1 MSVSDDLYVYY
12 YSGGTKYYVYA
23 SSNDNNFYG
32 TTDTNNATVF
42 NFKQNSNLANNS
54 WYLTFTPPVFD
65 NRTLVRFMG
74 NIIQETESDT
84 QINSLYGK
92 SLGSEGNQLQGSYLR
107 TDQSPTIMPSTSDIA
122 FTEYIIQGGTTDF
135 YTEFIDSNVPTFSS
149 IALNTLN
156 TILTITFSESVYNTN
171 GGSGDLE
178 TSDFTVQL
186 SGGNASSP
194 SLTAISKTNQS
205 VWQLSLS
212 YTGTPNGSETLT
224 IEPAS
229 SSIYDAAGNAA
240 STSQSNNTTSLN
252 PFPTISSTV
261 LSSNNTTRTVTFSE
275 GVYNTSGGSGD
286 LETSDFTL
294 TLSGG
299 VAQSPTISNIS
310 KTNELIWVLTIS
322 FTGDSDGTEILTV
335 NPASTTSIYNSVG
348 NAASTSQSN
357 NTAILNDV
365 TAPTI
370 NTLTISSNNSIKTN
384 YAGENDI
391 VTLYITA
398 SEDIITPT
406 VVFQSNG
413 VGVTNAVTYSG
424 SGNSWN
430 AQYTVSSSDEN
441 GVISFVL
448 NIEDEAGNQLNG
460 TNATTDS
467 SSVTKVGS
475 KSIIASTTSTTNGLQ
490 LGNNINGTENSENAY
505 HCALSSDGNIVAL
518 GSNKYNSFAGQVR
531 IYQRDTTNDLVE
543 PLGWTQLGNNIDG
556 QANDTLGGSIS
567 LNSNG
572 NIIVIGGSGSDISDN
587 DTGVV
592 KVYQRDSTAA
602 IGWTQLGNNIFGD
615 EADDHL
621 GVSVSINSD
630 GTIIAVGA
638 SNGGTNS
645 TGYVKVYQRDT
656 NATLGWTQLGNNIS
670 GHQYGGTSTVCSIN
684 DNGTIVAIGYQNY
697 QGQNGDDNKIGGVR
711 IWQRDITNNSVEPHG
726 WTQLGGIIEGEE
738 GQGTSSNGFYYDN
751 FGNSVAI
758 NGEGNI
764 VIIGAKMGRG
774 LNNTAQRG
782 YAKVYQRDE
791 SASLGWTQLGNKIIN
806 TNGGRF
812 GTSVSINSDGNIIAV
827 SAYSNGGYSGIGV
840 SSGGETMILQR
851 DTTNNSVEPHGW
863 TILGSIW
870 GQDYQDYEG
879 YEIALNADGS
889 IVATGAYFGDGNE
902 NNSGHIRVLETG
914 ANQNTYTYIVSVPPD
929 LVSDSLS
936 IVSNNSNTT
945 KAKATDEVTLSF
957 EYDLSINTPTVS
969 FQSNGQDI
977 ADTSITYAGTNDNTS
992 WTAKYTVDSSDTD
1005 GSVTFTIDA
1014 TAQTTSTD
1022 ATQLTESDITDGT
1035 NVIIDTTVP
1044 TITNTVISNDNLNLS
1059 VTFSEKIGGS
1069 STYNDT
1075 AMVFN
1080 VTVNGDLNGGG
1091 NYIISGG
1098 NITDPTQ
1105 TNHAINCNAGQTI
1118 VFSMATT
1125 DYNSYKLGIGDGPS
1139 YNQILSVN
1147 LDDTDSRF
1155 STTVDGDNTLIS
1167 FTPTENSSE
1176 WYYYCA
1182 QDPYPNGWG
1191 AQITVSNGIETTD
1204 FTLSLTGGSSATL
1217 QSNTPTNITTLDNLT
1232 YDMSLNISGVATG
1245 EETLSIVPA
1254 SSTSIYDAAGNAMS
1268 TTQSN
1273 NTVNLTD
1280 LALPTI
1286 NSLTISSN
1294 NSIKTNYAGENDIV
1308 TLNIVASEDIIT
1320 PTVVFKSN
1328 DVVVTNAVSYSGAG
1342 DSWTAQYT
1350 VSSSDTNGI
1359 ITFTLNIEDLAGN
1372 TNQRTLTTDST
1383 SVTKVQNT
1391 DINSGVIL
1399 QIGNSIPGSVN
1410 GDFTGYSVAF
1420 NQDGSIVAIGAP
1432 NHDNGGT
1439 NKGEVRIY
1447 QKDQYDAWSQMGGD
1461 LNGTNDNEQFGHSV
1475 DLNGDGTILGVGSKD
1490 TSNNLI
1496 IYKYDGSAWNQYG
1509 NNIHVVNNN
1518 ISYDTHYLTPSIKV
1532 KLNKEGDRLVTS
1544 NKYNVSKLEN
1554 VTTSTTNTF
1563 THTSPYRTY
1572 GCTNNFDFRT
1582 VSGVGITDD
1591 IGGVSI
1597 TYEKGYTTA
1606 SAGSSTI
1613 TDGFYTSHT
1622 NGSVA
1627 TGMKI
1632 GSGFTYGGENM
1643 SMEFYINIVDT
1654 PSWSR
1659 LFRFDHSED
1668 SNGYFEIARPP
1679 NPPRWNVRTNN
1690 NSTVQDSDNRLY
1702 DSYTTGE
1709 ANGNTFDGTEWIHY
1723 VFTFGRNSDNNQA
1736 CFLYENGELKSTI
1749 EIGIDTNVFTT
1760 NNSNN
1765 DFTLGSSTDNGSDDY
1780 RYGMN
1785 AYWKYFRYYHNKTLS
1800 LEEVQALYNDREDTS
1815 TANGRDGTLLE
1826 GTNQIT
1832 TTTTTPTTTYYEDE
1846 VVQVYEYSAPSWNQ
1860 IGNTIES
1867 SSLHDISGGSIDINE
1882 AGSIIAIGY
1891 PNANGSVSNSG
1902 LTKIYQYS
1910 NSTWTQLGTNINGE
1924 NNGDYAGTSVSLDKD
1939 GNYLAIGAPYNGAGK
1954 VSVYHYNSNNWT
1966 KLGNDINGNT
1976 AGDNFGYS
1984 IALSNDASNIAIGAP
1999 NSDNNTGHVNIYEY
2013 KSQEWSKIGSSI
2025 LGSENGETFGYSL
2038 SSNNDAFNLAIGV
2051 PNIHNESSDSGHVDL
2066 YKLRKIAA
2074 IPPVLVSDSVSI
2086 VSNNYDTTKAKAID
2100 EVTLSF
2106 EYDLSI
2112 NTPMVSFFSDGVGIT
2127 DSEIDYVGTNDNTS
2141 WTAKY
2146 TVDSADTDGV
2156 VTFTIDASAQTTAT
2170 DATQL
2175 TESDITDGTNV
2186 TVDTTIPTITGTTIS
2201 SNNVNLQV
2209 TFSEF
2214 VVNTSSYTDAGLIYT
2229 VTANGSSNYI
2239 FNGSGLTDSA
2249 QPSISLFVGQT
2260 VTFSVSSSVN
2270 SSHPLIIGTVA
2281 ESNDN
2286 NDIIT
2291 TSDSRL
2297 TSTVDGDNTL
2307 ISFTPYDNGT
2317 FYYYCDYHSGMGN
2330 SMVVTGGLEPS
2341 DLTVEIAGGVATV
2354 AANPT
2359 SLSTT
2364 SNTLFDLTLDVTNAS
2379 SADGNEVLTVKPTNA
2394 TSIFDKVGN
2403 PMVVEQSNNTVN
2415 LNDKTL
2421 PTAAITYTLDGVAST
2436 GPFGDGDTVV
2446 IIATFSEDML
2456 DSNDVT
2462 LIITGTGSVTSE
2474 TVTMTRVN
2482 ATEYNYNYTPPVSQ
2496 NGSATLQVSGGT
2508 DLAGNA
2514 VVNTPTS
2521 GDTFNIVNDTTPPTA
2536 AITYSYAGPYKNGGS
2551 NVIITATFNED
2562 MADSPAPRIIITGS
2576 GIADVTASDM
2586 TKVTVTEY
2594 TYEYIIPTGDGTGTI
2609 TLSTGTDLAGNVIT
2623 SVPTSGDTFTVDNT
2637 APTIS
2642 STSLSA
2648 DNTTITVNFSDN
2660 VYNAA
2665 DDTRSDLETSDFALS
2680 ITGGIATLQSPTPS
2694 SINRKSDQEY
2704 DLTINYTPGSVARG
2718 NEILKVVPLTT
2729 SIFDLAGNAASDAQD
2744 NTDNKVTLNDTEAP
2758 TVISVTTTTASGN
2771 YNDAS
2776 PIIPI
2781 KITFSENVFVDTTNG
2796 TPQLTLNIG
2805 GSGHSINYDSGSDSS
2820 ELIFNYTI
2828 LNGHNE
2834 LNLDYEGTGSLALNG
2849 GTIKDAA
2856 NNDAVLT
2863 LPSPGTSGSI
2873 SESKVIVID
2882 TTHPNVA
2889 DVTSTKPDGSY
2900 KQGEVIDIE
2909 VEFTESVDV
2918 NTSGGTPQ
2926 LVLDLDGTDVS
2937 IDYTSG
2943 SGSSTLVF
2951 QYTVESN
2958 ENSGNLDYS
2967 TTGSLTLNGGT
2978 IKDSANNDAAL
2989 TLPSPGATNSL
3000 GANKNIVIDNTDPTV
3015 TDITA
3020 TTANGTY
3027 RVGTVIPIQVFF
3039 SETVIVDTTN
3049 GSPQI
3054 TLAFDNA
3061 VTKAVNYTSGSNS
3074 NTLVFN
3080 YAIESGENTNDLDY
3094 STTGSLSLNGGTI
3107 KDVAGNDANLT
3118 LFTPAAPGSLGDNKQ
3133 LAIDTTNPTV
3143 VSFTIDDSALKKSET
3158 ATVTLE
3164 FSEAVSEFDSDV
3176 DITTTNGSLTKM
3188 TSSDNNI
3195 TWTGTFTPTDD
3206 SESSTNSLT
3215 LSNNYTDIVGNGGI
3229 TATTANFSVD
3239 TLTASVTSFVL
3250 DDTSLIKGE
3259 TANVILVFSE
3269 AVSGFDSNTDITVQ
3283 NGVLS
3288 QMTSENNSSWTGTFT
3303 PTDDIDDTT
3312 GLLTLAD
3319 TYTDV
3324 AGNTGVSASTAS
3336 FGVDTKLPTVVTFAL
3351 ANSALSSGSTTT
3363 VSLVF
3368 SEAVSG
3374 FNSNDDITTE
3384 NGTLTQM
3391 TSNDNNITWTGTFTP
3406 SVDIED
3412 TSNTLTLQTS
3422 LTDVAGNQIASQ
3434 TYTSNY
3440 VIDTLIPT
3448 INNVTASNAN
3458 GTYKEGDVI
3467 SIEVYFNEPV
3477 NVTVATPYIE
3487 ISVGGNT
3494 VNVDYT
3500 SGSSTNNLTFEYTV
3514 QSGIT
3519 ETTGINY
3526 VATDSLNINGA
3537 EIKDNYGNNAIL
3549 TLPATDSANSLLGN
3563 KTIFIDTTPATID
3576 SVALAAD
3583 NTYITVS
3590 FNEDVFNTESGSGDL
3605 ETTDFTLDI
3614 TGGTANFSGDVTSS
3628 LPSNITVIDNRS
3640 FRLFM
3645 SFNGLP
3651 SGDEVVTVNP
3661 ASNSIFDI
3669 AGNASTTTQTGNEVT
3684 LNDQALPILTT
3695 VEISSTNDS
3704 TNFAKVGDVVTLN
3717 IVANE
3722 LLYNTPTIEFRS
3734 GGNPIT
3740 NAVNIAG
3747 TPNTTTFQ
3755 FSYTIDANDSEGDI
3769 TFTISNYVDRNSNI
3783 GLDVTT
3789 LTNGSTITLDKVVPT
3804 LTSVT
3809 YSTDNASSLQSK
3821 VGDTITLDITASEII
3836 SAPTVDFKT
3845 NGVTHTTQTMIGSGN
3860 SYTSSFVTSNSHDD
3874 GNITFTISNIS
3885 DQANNDGINVNTVTS
3900 GNILIFDKTAPT
3912 FSNLSLTTSNSVNTI
3927 SKDTDV
3933 VTLVMTS
3940 SEDLTAPPTVL
3951 FKSGT
3956 TDLTTVTATQPNLND
3971 NTQFSASFTVSN
3983 AYVDGEIGYVISN
3996 FTDVAGNAGTTYTEN
4011 SSGVFIDN
4019 TSPTI
4024 TGVAVDGNNTQ
4035 IELTLSEEVYSNSNG
4050 SGVLATTDVYLV
4062 LIGGTAT
4069 LSSYYPTAIT
4079 PIGGDLSRYTLT
4091 IDTIL
4096 QGSVQGS
4103 EVITITPSVDSM
4115 YDSAGNVASVTQSN
4129 NTVQLNDTSLPSM
4142 TSVSISSDNGNP
4154 SLAKAG
4160 NTITLD
4166 LICDESVSVPTVSF
4180 NSGLNPVN
4188 GAVTITPNSG
4198 NNTTYT
4204 ATYVVDSNDT
4214 DGNVTFSVSNFQD
4227 ANGNTGNTAT
4237 IVTDSTSVSVDTT
4250 EPTFS
4255 SITMTANNSLDN
4267 QYAKRNRT
4275 VTLDIQ
4281 ANENINTPTVSF
4293 TSNGDPVNGSV
4304 TVAGLDDSYTASFV
4318 VQHIDTDGLVEFEI
4332 SNISDLI
4339 GNTASNITTLTSG
4352 SGVTIDKVSPSISS
4366 VTIASNNS
4374 SDTSFV
4380 KVGETIQLTITA
4392 DEPIT
4397 TPNVEFTIDGQ
4408 SVADSVTVTGSGTT
4422 YIAEYTISSSDSE
4435 GLVGF
4440 SISSYTDL
4448 ARNNGSTVSAT
4459 TDSSQVTVDNT
4470 LPTLTTVSIASNNS
4484 VSNTAAKSGDVITL
4498 TIVASEDITA
4508 PTVTM
4513 NSGGQGLTNAGVVSG
4528 TGDSYTAEFTV
4539 DSGDRDGNCTFTI
4552 SGYEDSAGN
4561 AGLGITAV
4569 TDSTSVKVDNTP
4581 PKVYTTSLNPTSVGA
4596 SGTVVTV
4603 TFTEEVSGF
4612 ALDDVTANEGVV
4624 SDLNTDDNITYTFK
4638 YTPNSNYSATSDQKI
4653 IEIGTNYVDL
4663 AGNQAVSSAPINSV
4677 LTTAASSNAIENIIL
4692 TNINSEIDPDI
4703 TSADITTVITTTG
4716 LPNNIDAEIVQTV
4729 SNVTFGDLSPAIKT
4743 QLITALEDEYA
4754 NYQLNIDPGR
4764 VSVALTSG
4772 SVVITTTIASVDAV
4786 TGSAITVD
4794 ATGPYVSYFNYQGF
4808 QSPAKMKQGNSAFV
4822 QINFS
4827 EGIEPSSFT
4836 ADAIVTPDAT
4846 VRGLQGAGANWQFFL
4861 DANDNV
4867 ESTYNTITI
4876 LGTYTDT
4883 TGNLGTE
4890 YNSGVYYPNTS
4901 PSSGT
4906 FFYSIDSL
4914 APTPTITAL
4923 KTTIQDTET
4932 TEITITFNEKVVQ
4945 FSNDDITV
4953 TNGSL
4958 TTLSSSDG
4966 DITWTATFTP
4976 TSAGVAQIQVNSGAY
4991 YDEKLNPGTAAS
5003 LTITVQGE
5011 SVFTDEPNECLP
5023 DSLNNNTLT
5032 GVKSMPL
5039 KDGSSNNDASFALG
5053 RKQHTSRM
5061 LFTNSNTTTKLTKK
5075 WSYNRDASSVIARR
5089 KAGSMGASL
5098 NKTGGK
5104 ISFTSPNDHNT
5115 VDRALQ
5121 RVRAGGA
5128 VVPKKSANNK

>member
-1 MSVSDDLYVYY
+1 M
-12 YSGGTKYYVYA
+12 
-23 SSNDNNFYG
+23 
-32 TTDTNNATVF
+32 
-42 NFKQNSNLANNS
+42 
-54 WYLTFTPPVFD
+54 
-65 NRTLVRFMG
+65 
-74 NIIQETESDT
+74 
-84 QINSLYGK
+84 
-92 SLGSEGNQLQGSYLR
+92 
-107 TDQSPTIMPSTSDIA
+107 
-122 FTEYIIQGGTTDF
+122 
-135 YTEFIDSNVPTFSS
+135 
-149 IALNTLN
+149 
-156 TILTITFSESVYNTN
+156 
-171 GGSGDLE
+171 
-178 TSDFTVQL
+178 
-186 SGGNASSP
+186 
-194 SLTAISKTNQS
+194 
-205 VWQLSLS
+205 
-212 YTGTPNGSETLT
+212 
-224 IEPAS
+224 
-229 SSIYDAAGNAA
+229 
-240 STSQSNNTTSLN
+240 
-252 PFPTISSTV
+252 
-261 LSSNNTTRTVTFSE
+261 
-275 GVYNTSGGSGD
+275 
-286 LETSDFTL
+286 
-294 TLSGG
+294 
-299 VAQSPTISNIS
+299 
-310 KTNELIWVLTIS
+310 
-322 FTGDSDGTEILTV
+322 
-335 NPASTTSIYNSVG
+335 
-348 NAASTSQSN
+348 
-357 NTAILNDV
+357 
-365 TAPTI
+365 
-370 NTLTISSNNSIKTN
+370 
-384 YAGENDI
+384 
-391 VTLYITA
+391 
-398 SEDIITPT
+398 
-406 VVFQSNG
+406 
-413 VGVTNAVTYSG
+413 
-424 SGNSWN
+424 
-430 AQYTVSSSDEN
+430 
-441 GVISFVL
+441 
-448 NIEDEAGNQLNG
+448 
-460 TNATTDS
+460 
-467 SSVTKVGS
+467 
-475 KSIIASTTSTTNGLQ
+475 
-490 LGNNINGTENSENAY
+490 
-505 HCALSSDGNIVAL
+505 
-518 GSNKYNSFAGQVR
+518 
-531 IYQRDTTNDLVE
+531 
-543 PLGWTQLGNNIDG
+543 
-556 QANDTLGGSIS
+556 
-567 LNSNG
+567 
-572 NIIVIGGSGSDISDN
+572 
-587 DTGVV
+587 
-592 KVYQRDSTAA
+592 
-602 IGWTQLGNNIFGD
+602 
-615 EADDHL
+615 
-621 GVSVSINSD
+621 
-630 GTIIAVGA
+630 
-638 SNGGTNS
+638 
-645 TGYVKVYQRDT
+645 
-656 NATLGWTQLGNNIS
+656 
-670 GHQYGGTSTVCSIN
+670 
-684 DNGTIVAIGYQNY
+684 
-697 QGQNGDDNKIGGVR
+697 
-711 IWQRDITNNSVEPHG
+711 
-726 WTQLGGIIEGEE
+726 
-738 GQGTSSNGFYYDN
+738 
-751 FGNSVAI
+751 
-758 NGEGNI
+758 
-764 VIIGAKMGRG
+764 
-774 LNNTAQRG
+774 
-782 YAKVYQRDE
+782 
-791 SASLGWTQLGNKIIN
+791 
-806 TNGGRF
+806 
-812 GTSVSINSDGNIIAV
+812 
-827 SAYSNGGYSGIGV
+827 
-840 SSGGETMILQR
+840 
-851 DTTNNSVEPHGW
+851 
-863 TILGSIW
+863 
-870 GQDYQDYEG
+870 
-879 YEIALNADGS
+879 
-889 IVATGAYFGDGNE
+889 
-902 NNSGHIRVLETG
+902 
-914 ANQNTYTYIVSVPPD
+914 
-929 LVSDSLS
+929 
-936 IVSNNSNTT
+936 
-945 KAKATDEVTLSF
+945 
-957 EYDLSINTPTVS
+957 
-969 FQSNGQDI
+969 
-977 ADTSITYAGTNDNTS
+977 
-992 WTAKYTVDSSDTD
+992 
-1005 GSVTFTIDA
+1005 
-1014 TAQTTSTD
+1014 
-1022 ATQLTESDITDGT
+1022 
-1035 NVIIDTTVP
+1035 
-1044 TITNTVISNDNLNLS
+1044 
-1059 VTFSEKIGGS
+1059 
-1069 STYNDT
+1069 
-1075 AMVFN
+1075 
-1080 VTVNGDLNGGG
+1080 
-1091 NYIISGG
+1091 
-1098 NITDPTQ
+1098 
-1105 TNHAINCNAGQTI
+1105 
-1118 VFSMATT
+1118 
-1125 DYNSYKLGIGDGPS
+1125 
-1139 YNQILSVN
+1139 
-1147 LDDTDSRF
+1147 
-1155 STTVDGDNTLIS
+1155 
-1167 FTPTENSSE
+1167 
-1176 WYYYCA
+1176 
-1182 QDPYPNGWG
+1182 
-1191 AQITVSNGIETTD
+1191 
-1204 FTLSLTGGSSATL
+1204 
-1217 QSNTPTNITTLDNLT
+1217 
-1232 YDMSLNISGVATG
+1232 
-1245 EETLSIVPA
+1245 
-1254 SSTSIYDAAGNAMS
+1254 
-1268 TTQSN
+1268 
-1273 NTVNLTD
+1273 
-1280 LALPTI
+1280 
-1286 NSLTISSN
+1286 
-1294 NSIKTNYAGENDIV
+1294 
-1308 TLNIVASEDIIT
+1308 
-1320 PTVVFKSN
+1320 
-1328 DVVVTNAVSYSGAG
+1328 
-1342 DSWTAQYT
+1342 
-1350 VSSSDTNGI
+1350 
-1359 ITFTLNIEDLAGN
+1359 
-1372 TNQRTLTTDST
+1372 
-1383 SVTKVQNT
+1383 
-1391 DINSGVIL
+1391 
-1399 QIGNSIPGSVN
+1399 
-1410 GDFTGYSVAF
+1410 
-1420 NQDGSIVAIGAP
+1420 
-1432 NHDNGGT
+1432 
-1439 NKGEVRIY
+1439 
-1447 QKDQYDAWSQMGGD
+1447 
-1461 LNGTNDNEQFGHSV
+1461 
-1475 DLNGDGTILGVGSKD
+1475 
-1490 TSNNLI
+1490 
-1496 IYKYDGSAWNQYG
+1496 
-1509 NNIHVVNNN
+1509 
-1518 ISYDTHYLTPSIKV
+1518 
-1532 KLNKEGDRLVTS
+1532 
-1544 NKYNVSKLEN
+1544 
-1554 VTTSTTNTF
+1554 
-1563 THTSPYRTY
+1563 
-1572 GCTNNFDFRT
+1572 
-1582 VSGVGITDD
+1582 
-1591 IGGVSI
+1591 
-1597 TYEKGYTTA
+1597 
-1606 SAGSSTI
+1606 
-1613 TDGFYTSHT
+1613 
-1622 NGSVA
+1622 
-1627 TGMKI
+1627 
-1632 GSGFTYGGENM
+1632 
-1643 SMEFYINIVDT
+1643 
-1654 PSWSR
+1654 
-1659 LFRFDHSED
+1659 
-1668 SNGYFEIARPP
+1668 
-1679 NPPRWNVRTNN
+1679 
-1690 NSTVQDSDNRLY
+1690 
-1702 DSYTTGE
+1702 
-1709 ANGNTFDGTEWIHY
+1709 
-1723 VFTFGRNSDNNQA
+1723 
-1736 CFLYENGELKSTI
+1736 
-1749 EIGIDTNVFTT
+1749 
-1760 NNSNN
+1760 
-1765 DFTLGSSTDNGSDDY
+1765 
-1780 RYGMN
+1780 
-1785 AYWKYFRYYHNKTLS
+1785 
-1800 LEEVQALYNDREDTS
+1800 
-1815 TANGRDGTLLE
+1815 
-1826 GTNQIT
+1826 
-1832 TTTTTPTTTYYEDE
+1832 
-1846 VVQVYEYSAPSWNQ
+1846 
-1860 IGNTIES
+1860 
-1867 SSLHDISGGSIDINE
+1867 
-1882 AGSIIAIGY
+1882 
-1891 PNANGSVSNSG
+1891 
-1902 LTKIYQYS
+1902 
-1910 NSTWTQLGTNINGE
+1910 
-1924 NNGDYAGTSVSLDKD
+1924 
-1939 GNYLAIGAPYNGAGK
+1939 
-1954 VSVYHYNSNNWT
+1954 
-1966 KLGNDINGNT
+1966 
-1976 AGDNFGYS
+1976 
-1984 IALSNDASNIAIGAP
+1984 
-1999 NSDNNTGHVNIYEY
+1999 
-2013 KSQEWSKIGSSI
+2013 
-2025 LGSENGETFGYSL
+2025 
-2038 SSNNDAFNLAIGV
+2038 
-2051 PNIHNESSDSGHVDL
+2051 
-2066 YKLRKIAA
+2066 
-2074 IPPVLVSDSVSI
+2074 
-2086 VSNNYDTTKAKAID
+2086 
-2100 EVTLSF
+2100 
-2106 EYDLSI
+2106 
-2112 NTPMVSFFSDGVGIT
+2112 
-2127 DSEIDYVGTNDNTS
+2127 
-2141 WTAKY
+2141 
-2146 TVDSADTDGV
+2146 
-2156 VTFTIDASAQTTAT
+2156 
-2170 DATQL
+2170 
-2175 TESDITDGTNV
+2175 
-2186 TVDTTIPTITGTTIS
+2186 
-2201 SNNVNLQV
+2201 
-2209 TFSEF
+2209 
-2214 VVNTSSYTDAGLIYT
+2214 
-2229 VTANGSSNYI
+2229 
-2239 FNGSGLTDSA
+2239 
-2249 QPSISLFVGQT
+2249 
-2260 VTFSVSSSVN
+2260 
-2270 SSHPLIIGTVA
+2270 
-2281 ESNDN
+2281 
-2286 NDIIT
+2286 
-2291 TSDSRL
+2291 
-2297 TSTVDGDNTL
+2297 
-2307 ISFTPYDNGT
+2307 
-2317 FYYYCDYHSGMGN
+2317 
-2330 SMVVTGGLEPS
+2330 
-2341 DLTVEIAGGVATV
+2341 
-2354 AANPT
+2354 
-2359 SLSTT
+2359 
-2364 SNTLFDLTLDVTNAS
+2364 
-2379 SADGNEVLTVKPTNA
+2379 
-2394 TSIFDKVGN
+2394 
-2403 PMVVEQSNNTVN
+2403 
-2415 LNDKTL
+2415 
-2421 PTAAITYTLDGVAST
+2421 
-2436 GPFGDGDTVV
+2436 
-2446 IIATFSEDML
+2446 
-2456 DSNDVT
+2456 
-2462 LIITGTGSVTSE
+2462 
-2474 TVTMTRVN
+2474 
-2482 ATEYNYNYTPPVSQ
+2482 
-2496 NGSATLQVSGGT
+2496 
-2508 DLAGNA
+2508 
-2514 VVNTPTS
+2514 
-2521 GDTFNIVNDTTPPTA
+2521 
-2536 AITYSYAGPYKNGGS
+2536 
-2551 NVIITATFNED
+2551 
-2562 MADSPAPRIIITGS
+2562 
-2576 GIADVTASDM
+2576 
-2586 TKVTVTEY
+2586 
-2594 TYEYIIPTGDGTGTI
+2594 
-2609 TLSTGTDLAGNVIT
+2609 
-2623 SVPTSGDTFTVDNT
+2623 
-2637 APTIS
+2637 
-2642 STSLSA
+2642 
-2648 DNTTITVNFSDN
+2648 
-2660 VYNAA
+2660 
-2665 DDTRSDLETSDFALS
+2665 
-2680 ITGGIATLQSPTPS
+2680 
-2694 SINRKSDQEY
+2694 
-2704 DLTINYTPGSVARG
+2704 
-2718 NEILKVVPLTT
+2718 
-2729 SIFDLAGNAASDAQD
+2729 
-2744 NTDNKVTLNDTEAP
+2744 
-2758 TVISVTTTTASGN
+2758 
-2771 YNDAS
+2771 
-2776 PIIPI
+2776 
-2781 KITFSENVFVDTTNG
+2781 
-2796 TPQLTLNIG
+2796 
-2805 GSGHSINYDSGSDSS
+2805 
-2820 ELIFNYTI
+2820 
-2828 LNGHNE
+2828 
-2834 LNLDYEGTGSLALNG
+2834 
-2849 GTIKDAA
+2849 
-2856 NNDAVLT
+2856 
-2863 LPSPGTSGSI
+2863 
-2873 SESKVIVID
+2873 
-2882 TTHPNVA
+2882 
-2889 DVTSTKPDGSY
+2889 
-2900 KQGEVIDIE
+2900 
-2909 VEFTESVDV
+2909 
-2918 NTSGGTPQ
+2918 
-2926 LVLDLDGTDVS
+2926 
-2937 IDYTSG
+2937 
-2943 SGSSTLVF
+2943 
-2951 QYTVESN
+2951 
-2958 ENSGNLDYS
+2958 
-2967 TTGSLTLNGGT
+2967 
-2978 IKDSANNDAAL
+2978 
-2989 TLPSPGATNSL
+2989 

-3412 TSNTLTLQTS
+3412 TSNTLTLKTS

-4050 SGVLATTDVYLV
+4050 SGALGATDVYLV
-4062 LIGGTAT
+4062 LTGGTSAS
-4069 LSSYYPTAIT
+4069 LSSPYPSAIT
-4079 PIGGDLSRYTLT
+4079 PISGDLSRYTLT

>member
-240 STSQSNNTTSLN
+240 STSQSNNTTNLN

-261 LSSNNTTRTVTFSE
+261 LSSNNTTLTVTFSE

-299 VAQSPTISNIS
+299 VAHSPTISNIS

-357 NTAILNDV
+357 NTAILNDITV
-365 TAPTI
+365 PTI

-391 VTLYITA
+391 VTLYIIA
-398 SEDIITPT
+398 SENIIEPT

-413 VGVTNAVTYSG
+413 EDVTNAVSYSG
-424 SGNSWN
+424 AGTSWT
-430 AQYTVSSSDEN
+430 AQYTVSSDDTN

-448 NIEDEAGNQLNG
+448 NIEDEVGNQLNG

-467 SSVTKVGS
+467 SSVTKVGNS
-475 KSIIASTTSTTNGLQ
+475 SVLTYTSTTAGDQ
-490 LGNNINGTENSENAY
+490 VGSTKLGNAQSSAGTGIAISGDGKKMAVPAYQNRDAPAGNYAGAMQVWEYNSSTEDWDTFG
-505 HCALSSDGNIVAL
+505 SDGTKTDGFIYGKQSFGEAGTGYAMNKAGDIVVL
-518 GSNKYNSFAGQVR
+518 GEPKNDTDGNVSQANFDGTNTGKVHVYKYNSN
-531 IYQRDTTNDLVE
+531 NDLWE
-543 PLGWTQLGNNIDG
+543 QMGDDIIGKNNSEFSGISV
-556 QANDTLGGSIS
+556 SI
-567 LNSNG
+567 NAIG
-572 NIIVIGGSGSDISDN
+572 NIIVIGSPGGNSAAGLVRVYKYSDISVTN
-587 DTGVV
+587 GTWEQLGGDTTGDIEGVNSNEESGHSV
-592 KVYQRDSTAA
+592 SLNSDGDIVAVGAPQYGTGRVRIWKYSDISVTN
-602 IGWTQLGNNIFGD
+602 GTWTQLSTDIVGSKSNGKTGFSVSLNDVGDIIAIGSPYANNNAGEVSVYQYSDISITNGSWTKLSGNNITGSGLFGD
-615 EADDHL
+615 EVSLNGQGNMVAIGAPNSHKAYVYEYSDLSITNGTWSEILELSGSNDNFGS
-621 GVSVSINSD
+621 GVALNTSGSYV
-630 GTIIAVGA
+630 AVGA
-638 SNGGTNS
+638 QQNTGGA
-645 TGYVKVYQRDT
+645 GAGFVY
-656 NATLGWTQLGNNIS
+656 
-670 GHQYGGTSTVCSIN
+670 
-684 DNGTIVAIGYQNY
+684 
-697 QGQNGDDNKIGGVR
+697 
-711 IWQRDITNNSVEPHG
+711 
-726 WTQLGGIIEGEE
+726 
-738 GQGTSSNGFYYDN
+738 
-751 FGNSVAI
+751 
-758 NGEGNI
+758 
-764 VIIGAKMGRG
+764 
-774 LNNTAQRG
+774 
-782 YAKVYQRDE
+782 
-791 SASLGWTQLGNKIIN
+791 
-806 TNGGRF
+806 
-812 GTSVSINSDGNIIAV
+812 
-827 SAYSNGGYSGIGV
+827 
-840 SSGGETMILQR
+840 
-851 DTTNNSVEPHGW
+851 
-863 TILGSIW
+863 
-870 GQDYQDYEG
+870 
-879 YEIALNADGS
+879 
-889 IVATGAYFGDGNE
+889 
-902 NNSGHIRVLETG
+902 ETG
-914 ANQNTYTYIVSVPPD
+914 VQTTVTTFIHAVPPD

-1014 TAQTTSTD
+1014 TAQTTTTD
-1022 ATQLTESDITDGT
+1022 ATQLTQSDITDGT
-1035 NVIIDTTVP
+1035 NVTVDTTVP

-1059 VTFSEKIGGS
+1059 VTVSEKIAGN
-1069 STYNDT
+1069 STYSDT
-1075 AMVFN
+1075 TMVFN
-1080 VTVNGDLNGGG
+1080 VTVNGDFNGGG

-1098 NITDPTQ
+1098 NITDSTQ
-1105 TNHAINCNAGQTI
+1105 TNHAINCYAGQTI
-1118 VFSMATT
+1118 IFSMATT
-1125 DYNSYKLGIGDGPS
+1125 DYNTYKLGIGDGPNYIQVTS
-1139 YNQILSVN
+1139 IN

-1176 WYYYCA
+1176 WHYYCA
-1182 QDPYPNGWG
+1182 QDPYPQGWG

-1217 QSNTPTNITTLDNLT
+1217 QSNTPTNISTLDNLT
-1232 YDMSLNISGVATG
+1232 YDMSLNISGTATG
-1245 EETLSIVPA
+1245 EETLTIVPA
-1254 SSTSIYDAAGNAMS
+1254 SSTSIYDAVGNAMS

-1273 NTVNLTD
+1273 NSVNLTD

-1286 NSLTISSN
+1286 NTLTISSN

-1308 TLNIVASEDIIT
+1308 TLYITASEDIIE

-1328 DVVVTNAVSYSGAG
+1328 DVEITNTVSYSGSG
-1342 DSWTAQYT
+1342 TIWTAQYT
-1350 VSSSDTNGI
+1350 VSSDDTNGVI
-1359 ITFTLNIEDLAGN
+1359 SFVLDIEDVAGN
-1372 TNQRTLTTDST
+1372 TNQRTLTTDSS
-1383 SVTKVQNT
+1383 SVTKVG
-1391 DINSGVIL
+1391 SIL
-1399 QIGNSIPGSVN
+1399 HSTTTTTGTTVGNSRGFV
-1410 GDFTGYSVAF
+1410 
-1420 NQDGSIVAIGAP
+1420 
-1432 NHDNGGT
+1432 
-1439 NKGEVRIY
+1439 
-1447 QKDQYDAWSQMGGD
+1447 
-1461 LNGTNDNEQFGHSV
+1461 
-1475 DLNGDGTILGVGSKD
+1475 
-1490 TSNNLI
+1490 
-1496 IYKYDGSAWNQYG
+1496 
-1509 NNIHVVNNN
+1509 
-1518 ISYDTHYLTPSIKV
+1518 
-1532 KLNKEGDRLVTS
+1532 
-1544 NKYNVSKLEN
+1544 
-1554 VTTSTTNTF
+1554 
-1563 THTSPYRTY
+1563 
-1572 GCTNNFDFRT
+1572 
-1582 VSGVGITDD
+1582 
-1591 IGGVSI
+1591 
-1597 TYEKGYTTA
+1597 TA
-1606 SAGSSTI
+1606 SAGSQ
-1613 TDGFYTSHT
+1613 
-1622 NGSVA
+1622 
-1627 TGMKI
+1627 
-1632 GSGFTYGGENM
+1632 SGFST
-1643 SMEFYINIVDT
+1643 SINNDGTIVA
-1654 PSWSR
+1654 SGS
-1659 LFRFDHSED
+1659 
-1668 SNGYFEIARPP
+1668 Y
-1679 NPPRWNVRTNN
+1679 VY
-1690 NSTVQDSDNRLY
+1690 DSDGLSNNGRVQIY
-1702 DSYTTGE
+1702 QWDG
-1709 ANGNTFDGTEWIHY
+1709 NGNDVTNWT
-1723 VFTFGRNSDNNQA
+1723 
-1736 CFLYENGELKSTI
+1736 
-1749 EIGIDTNVFTT
+1749 EIG
-1760 NNSNN
+1760 
-1765 DFTLGSSTDNGSDDY
+1765 DF
-1780 RYGMN
+1780 
-1785 AYWKYFRYYHNKTLS
+1785 
-1800 LEEVQALYNDREDTS
+1800 
-1815 TANGRDGTLLE
+1815 E
-1826 GTNQIT
+1826 GTNT
-1832 TTTTTPTTTYYEDE
+1832 
-1846 VVQVYEYSAPSWNQ
+1846 
-1860 IGNTIES
+1860 
-1867 SSLHDISGGSIDINE
+1867 
-1882 AGSIIAIGY
+1882 
-1891 PNANGSVSNSG
+1891 
-1902 LTKIYQYS
+1902 
-1910 NSTWTQLGTNINGE
+1910 LGRI
-1924 NNGDYAGTSVSLDKD
+1924 GTSVSLNVD
-1939 GNYLAIGAPYNGAGK
+1939 GTICVMGAPGYHSNIVGGSSNVIGKVWIYQYNSGTNWTNIGEISDPTGNTNTLFGFSVDINNEGNIIAVNATGSGISYIYQYDSGTTWTKIGELTTGTSELDSNTLPNASISLNNDGDVVAVGSTDHDNYKGKVSIYKYNSSTWDLLGSEIVGDTITWGNGTVVGRRIGLSVSLNGSGNRVAIGNNGISTGWIVYVYDYGDSTMTSTNSTWSLLENGTNDYIENTGGTNANNRFGTCLSINDAGNILAIGAHYYTYDDETNQGAACIYSYSNSSWTKEFTRYGENASDAFGFSISLNGSG
-1954 VSVYHYNSNNWT
+1954 SVFSTGARLYDYSHNSNGEQNSAA
-1966 KLGNDINGNT
+1966 NG
-1976 AGDNFGYS
+1976 GIVY
-1984 IALSNDASNIAIGAP
+1984 
-1999 NSDNNTGHVNIYEY
+1999 IYET
-2013 KSQEWSKIGSSI
+2013 
-2025 LGSENGETFGYSL
+2025 GEDTEITTTPISYTL
-2038 SSNNDAFNLAIGV
+2038 
-2051 PNIHNESSDSGHVDL
+2051 
-2066 YKLRKIAA
+2066 
-2074 IPPVLVSDSVSI
+2074 IPPDLVSDSVSI
-2086 VSNNYDTTKAKAID
+2086 VSNNTDTTKAKITD
-2100 EVTLSF
+2100 EITLSF

-2112 NTPMVSFFSDGVGIT
+2112 NTPMVSFFSNGVGIT
-2127 DSEIDYVGTNDNTS
+2127 DTEIDYVGTNDNTS

-2146 TVDSADTDGV
+2146 TVDSADTDGA
-2156 VTFTIDASAQTTAT
+2156 VTFTIDASAQTTLT

-2214 VVNTSSYTDAGLIYT
+2214 VVNNSSYTDAELSYT
-2229 VTANGSSNYI
+2229 VTANGSLNYI
-2239 FNGSGLTDSA
+2239 LNGSGLTDSA

-2260 VTFSVSSSVN
+2260 VTFSVSNSVN
-2270 SSHPLIIGTVA
+2270 DFHPFKIGTVA
-2281 ESNDN
+2281 ESNDTN
-2286 NDIIT
+2286 NIIS

-2297 TSTVDGDNTL
+2297 TNTEDGDNNTL

-2317 FYYYCDYHSGMGN
+2317 FYYYCGSHSGMGN
-2330 SMVVTGGLEPS
+2330 SIFVTGGLEPS
-2341 DLTVEIAGGVATV
+2341 DFTVEIAEGVATV

-2359 SLSTT
+2359 GLSTT
-2364 SNTLFDLTLDVTNAS
+2364 SNTIFDLTLDVTNAS

-2446 IIATFSEDML
+2446 IIATFDEDML
-2456 DSNDVT
+2456 DSNNVN
-2462 LIITGTGSVTSE
+2462 LIITGTGSVISE

-2482 ATEYNYNYTPPVSQ
+2482 ATKYTYNYTPPVSQ

-2508 DLAGNA
+2508 DLAGNS

-2536 AITYSYAGPYKNGGS
+2536 AITYSYAGPYRNGGT
-2551 NVIITATFNED
+2551 NVTITATFNED
-2562 MADSPAPRIIITGS
+2562 MADSPVPQIIITGA
-2576 GIADVTASDM
+2576 GIANVAATNM
-2586 TKVTVTEY
+2586 TKVNPTEY
-2594 TYEYIIPTGDGTGTI
+2594 SFEYIIPTGDGTGTV

-2623 SVPTSGDTFTVDNT
+2623 NVPTSGNTFTVDNT

-2642 STSLSA
+2642 STSLLA
-2648 DNTTITVNFSDN
+2648 DNSTITVTFSDN

-2665 DDTRSDLETSDFALS
+2665 DDTRDDLETSDFALS
-2680 ITGGIATLQSPTPS
+2680 ITGDGIATLQSATPS
-2694 SINRKSDQEY
+2694 SINKKSEQEY

-2718 NEILKVVPLTT
+2718 NEILKVVPLTA

-2744 NTDNKVTLNDTEAP
+2744 NADNKVTLNDTEAP
-2758 TVISVTTTTASGN
+2758 TVTSVTTTTAPGN

-2781 KITFSENVFVDTTNG
+2781 KITFSENVLVDTTNG
-2796 TPQLTLNIG
+2796 TPQLTLSIG
-2805 GSGHSINYDSGSDSS
+2805 GSGHSIDYASGSNSS

-2828 LNGHNE
+2828 LDGHNE
-2834 LNLDYEGTGSLALNG
+2834 TNLDYEGTGSLSFSG
-2849 GTIKDAA
+2849 GTITDVAG
-2856 NNDAVLT
+2856 NDADLA
-2863 LPSPGTSGSI
+2863 LPAPGASGSI
-2873 SESKVIVID
+2873 SENKVIVID
-2882 TTHPNVA
+2882 TTHPNVLSVNSA
-2889 DVTSTKPDGSY
+2889 KPDGSY
-2900 KQGEVIDIE
+2900 RQGEVIDIE
-2909 VEFTESVDV
+2909 IEFTESVDV
-2918 NTSGGTPQ
+2918 TGIPQ
-2926 LVLDLDGTDVS
+2926 LELELDGDNVLV
-2937 IDYTSG
+2937 DYASG
-2943 SGSSTLVF
+2943 SGSNTLVF
-2951 QYTVESN
+2951 QYTVVSN
-2958 ENSGNLDYS
+2958 ENSDNLDYS

-2978 IKDSANNDAAL
+2978 IKDSANNDAAR
-2989 TLPSPGATNSL
+2989 TLPSPGTTNSL
-3000 GANKNIVIDNTDPTV
+3000 GHNKNIVIDNTVPTV
-3015 TDITA
+3015 IDITA
-3020 TTANGTY
+3020 TTENGTY
-3027 RVGTVIPIQVFF
+3027 RVGTVIPIEVFF
-3039 SETVIVDTTN
+3039 SETVIV
-3049 GSPQI
+3049 GGIPQI
-3054 TLAFDNA
+3054 TLAFDNG
-3061 VTKAVNYTSGSNS
+3061 TKAVNYTDGSNS
-3074 NTLVFN
+3074 NRLVFN
-3080 YAIESGENTNDLDY
+3080 YAIESGENTNNLDY
-3094 STTGSLSLNGGTI
+3094 STTGSLSFSGGTI
-3107 KDVAGNDANLT
+3107 KDVAGNDADLT
-3118 LFTPAAPGSLGDNKQ
+3118 LFSPAAPGSLGHNKQ

-3188 TSSDNNI
+3188 TSPDNI

-3259 TANVILVFSE
+3259 TATVLLVFSE
-3269 AVSGFDSNTDITVQ
+3269 PVSGFDSNTDITVQ

-3288 QMTSENNSSWTGTFT
+3288 QMTSSGNNSNWTGTFT

-3324 AGNTGVSASTAS
+3324 AGNTGVSATTAT

-3391 TSNDNNITWTGTFTP
+3391 TSDDNNITWTGTFTP

-3440 VIDTLIPT
+3440 VIDTLIPRV
-3448 INNVTASNAN
+3448 NNVNASNAP

-3467 SIEVYFNEPV
+3467 AIEVYFSETV
-3477 NVTVATPYIE
+3477 NVTLASPYIV

-3494 VNVDYT
+3494 VNVNYT
-3500 SGSSTNNLTFEYTV
+3500 SGSSTNILTFEYTV
-3514 QSGIT
+3514 PSGIT

-3526 VATDSLNINGA
+3526 AASDSLKFNGA
-3537 EIKDNYGNNAIL
+3537 EIKDNYGNNAL
-3549 TLPATDSANSLLGN
+3549 LDLPATDSANSLLGN
-3563 KTIFIDTTPATID
+3563 KTILIDTTPATID

-3590 FNEDVFNTESGSGDL
+3590 FNENVFNTESGSGVL

-3614 TGGTANFSGDVTSS
+3614 TGGTANFSGGVTSS
-3628 LPSNITVIDNRS
+3628 TPSNITVIDDKS

-3704 TNFAKVGDVVTLN
+3704 TNFAKVGDVVTLY
-3717 IVANE
+3717 VEANE
-3722 LLYNTPTIEFRS
+3722 TLYNTPTIEFKS
-3734 GGNPIT
+3734 GGDTIT
-3740 NAVNIAG
+3740 NLNAVNIAG
-3747 TPNTTTFQ
+3747 APITDTFQ
-3755 FSYTIDANDSEGDI
+3755 FSYTIDANDTEGDI
-3769 TFTISNYVDRNSNI
+3769 TFKISNYIDRNSNV
-3783 GLDVTT
+3783 GVDVIT
-3789 LTNGSTITLDKVVPT
+3789 LTSGSTITVDKVVPT
-3804 LTSVT
+3804 LNSVT
-3809 YSTDNASSLQSK
+3809 YSTSNSSALQSK
-3821 VGDTITLDITASEII
+3821 VGDTITLDITASETIN
-3836 SAPTVDFKT
+3836 APTVDFKT
-3845 NGVTHTTQTMIGSGN
+3845 NGVTHTTQTMSGSGN
-3860 SYTSSFVTSNSHDD
+3860 SYTSSFVTSDSHAD
-3874 GNITFTISNIS
+3874 GDITFTISDIS
-3885 DQANNDGINVNTVTS
+3885 DQANNEGVNVNTVTS
-3900 GNILIFDKTAPT
+3900 GNTLIFDKTAPT
-3912 FSNLSLTTSNSVNTI
+3912 FSNLSLTSSNSVNTI

-3956 TDLTTVTATQPNLND
+3956 TDLTTVTATQPD
-3971 NTQFSASFTVSN
+3971 VSDDTQFSASFTVSN
-3983 AYVDGEIGYVISN
+3983 THVDGEIAYVISN

-4024 TGVAVDGNNTQ
+4024 TSVAVDGNNTQ

-4050 SGVLATTDVYLV
+4050 SGALATIDVYL
-4062 LIGGTAT
+4062 LLTGGTAT
-4069 LSSYYPTAIT
+4069 LSYPYPSAIT
-4079 PIGGDLSRYTLT
+4079 PIGDDLSRYTLT

-4096 QGSVQGS
+4096 QGPVQGS
-4103 EVITITPSVDSM
+4103 EVITITPTVDSI

-4142 TSVSISSDNGNP
+4142 TTVSISSDNGNP

-4180 NSGLNPVN
+4180 YSGPNADDIN
-4188 GAVTITPNSG
+4188 GSVTITPDSG
-4198 NNTTYT
+4198 NNTTYR
-4204 ATYVVDSNDT
+4204 ATYDVVSNDT
-4214 DGNVTFSVSNFQD
+4214 DGNITFSVSNFQD
-4227 ANGNTGNTAT
+4227 ANGNTGNAAT
-4237 IVTDSTSVSVDTT
+4237 IVTDSTSVTVDTT

-4255 SITMTANNSLDN
+4255 SITMSSNNSVDD

-4275 VTLDIQ
+4275 VTLYIE

-4293 TSNGDPVNGSV
+4293 TSDNAPINGSV
-4304 TVAGLDDSYTASFV
+4304 TVAGADNSYTASFV
-4318 VQHIDTDGLVEFEI
+4318 VQHNDTDGLVGFEI
-4332 SNISDLI
+4332 SNISDLT
-4339 GNTASNITTLTSG
+4339 GNTASNISTLTSG
-4352 SGVTIDKVSPSISS
+4352 SGVTIDKVAPSILSA
-4366 VTIASNNS
+4366 TIASNN
-4374 SDTSFV
+4374 DNTSFA
-4380 KVGETIQLTITA
+4380 KVGEIIKLTITA
-4392 DEPIT
+4392 DESIT
-4397 TPNVEFTIDGQ
+4397 SPTVEFTINEQ
-4408 SVADSVTVTGSGTT
+4408 SVADANSVTVTGNGTT
-4422 YIAEYTISSSDSE
+4422 YIAEYTISSSDVE

-4440 SISSYTDL
+4440 TISSYTDL
-4448 ARNNGSTVSAT
+4448 ARNNGPTVSAT

-4484 VSNTAAKSGDVITL
+4484 VSNTAAKSNDKITL
-4498 TIVASEDITA
+4498 TIEASEDITA

-4513 NSGGQGLTNAGVVSG
+4513 NSGGQGLANTVNVSQVSG
-4528 TGDSYTAEFTV
+4528 NSYEAEFTV

-4552 SGYEDSAGN
+4552 SGYEDNAGN
-4561 AGLGITAV
+4561 AGLGVTAV
-4569 TDSTSVKVDNTP
+4569 TDGTSVKVDNTP
-4581 PKVYTTSLNPTSVGA
+4581 PKVYTTSLDPTSVGA
-4596 SGTVVTV
+4596 SGTLVTV
-4603 TFTEEVSGF
+4603 TFTEVVSGF

-4638 YTPNSNYSATSDQKI
+4638 YTPNSNYSATSNQKI

-4663 AGNQAVSSAPINSV
+4663 ADNQAVSSAPINSI
-4677 LTTAASSNAIENIIL
+4677 LTTAATSNPIENIIL
-4692 TNINSEIDPDI
+4692 SNINSDIDPVVL
-4703 TSADITTVITTTG
+4703 TSSNITTVVTTTG

-4729 SNVTFGDLSPAIKT
+4729 TGVELSDLEGATKT
-4743 QLITALEDEYA
+4743 QLISQLEDEYA
-4754 NYQLNIDPGR
+4754 NYQLNIAPER

-4772 SVVITTTIASVDAV
+4772 SVIITTTIASVDAV

-4794 ATGPYVSYFNYQGF
+4794 STGPNVIFFSY
-4808 QSPAKMKQGNSAFV
+4808 AGNSLLKKGETAL
-4822 QINFS
+4822 ITISFS
-4827 EGIEPSSFT
+4827 EAVDNFT
-4836 ADAIVTPDAT
+4836 NDTIVAPDAT
-4846 VRGLQGAGANWQFFL
+4846 VSGLSNSNNAALWNFYL
-4861 DANDNV
+4861 TAKDDV
-4867 ESTYNTITI
+4867 ESTNNVITI
-4876 LGTYTDT
+4876 LGTYTDLV
-4883 TGNLGTE
+4883 GNSGTE
-4890 YNSGVYYPNTS
+4890 FISSNSGVI
-4901 PSSGT
+4901 
-4906 FFYSIDSL
+4906 YSVDTLS
-4914 APTPTITAL
+4914 PTPTITASN
-4923 KTTIQDTET
+4923 TTIQDTET
-4932 TEITITFNEKVVQ
+4932 ADITITFNEAVNG
-4945 FSNDDITV
+4945 FNNDDVTV
-4953 TNGSL
+4953 TNGTI
-4958 TTLSSSDG
+4958 TTLTSTNNNK
-4966 DITWTATFTP
+4966 TWTATFTP
-4976 TSAGVAQIQVNSGAY
+4976 TTAGVAQIQVNSGSYFDSA
-4991 YDEKLNPGTAAS
+4991 LNQGTAAS

-5011 SVFTDEPNECLP
+5011 VLFTDEPNECLP